1 MAALTAFLQDWFDIL
16 VERYR
21 CRSLESK
28 HAGKGNQ
35 TYSFRDV
42 HHSNYSRPPNKP
54 KVASDRRITERLR
67 RSLALNF
74 ASLSTMLPLGLDYQF
89 W

>member
-1 MAALTAFLQDWFDIL
+1 MMAALTAFLQDRFDIF

-21 CRSLESK
+21 RRSLQSK

-42 HHSNYSRPPNKP
+42 HHSKYSRLPNKP
-54 KVASDRRITERLR
+54 KVASD
-67 RSLALNF
+67 
-74 ASLSTMLPLGLDYQF
+74 SLS
-89 W
+89 